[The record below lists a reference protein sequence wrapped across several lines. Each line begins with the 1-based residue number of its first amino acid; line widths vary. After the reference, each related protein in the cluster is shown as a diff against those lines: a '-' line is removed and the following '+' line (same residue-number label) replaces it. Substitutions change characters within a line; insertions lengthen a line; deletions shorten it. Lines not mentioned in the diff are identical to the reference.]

1 MTPRVHHVHSGPS
14 HARLCTRCRISD
26 ARPGS
31 DFCSRLCEHQHFRAI
46 ERTTPREVVET
57 GELITGAAYLD
68 GGTRR
73 ANLQNSA

>member
-1 MTPRVHHVHSGPS
+1 MSHV
-14 HARLCTRCRISD
+14 RIHRPIPACSRTGCPND
-26 ARPGS
+26 ARADS
-31 DFCSRLCEHQHFRAI
+31 TFCSALCEHQHFRAI

-57 GELITGAAYLD
+57 GELLSGRAYLD